1 MDSLTSVGL
10 LPGCGNPIPFF
21 HPAQVLEF
29 AGGILTLLDKAKT
42 TLELL
47 AAEAASEGNTNRS
60 GSLMFPSD
68 LQESPESIL
77 VNTLSTGLTTG
88 AALKVHS
95 SFSTQVLISFFC
107 REAQTGFRRNYQRH
121 FQ

>member
-1 MDSLTSVGL
+1 MDFLTSVGL
-10 LPGCGNPIPFF
+10 LPGCGNPISFF

-47 AAEAASEGNTNRS
+47 AAEATSEGNVNRS
-60 GSLMFPSD
+60 GLLLFPSN
-68 LQESPESIL
+68 LQESPELIL
-77 VNTLSTGLTTG
+77 ESTSSTDLTTG

-95 SFSTQVLISFFC
+95 SCPTQALITFYC
-107 REAQTGFRRNYQRH
+107 RETQTGFRRIYQRH